1 MEHIKTYENFPL
13 RIAVFSNI
21 VSLSIYT
28 IGIYVLAGFGIL
40 FLAAYLIYCLWLEAR
55 LLMGSCVNC
64 YYYGR
69 VCAFGKGRLCSLLFR
84 KGDPKKFTAAEI
96 SWRQIIPDFLV
107 FIIPLAGGALFL
119 VGNFSWLLAVLLA
132 VLAILSFGG
141 TAFVRSSYACKY
153 CRQRELGCPAQKLFS
168 QKKR

>member
-1 MEHIKTYENFPL
+1 MEHIKTYENFHL
-13 RIAVFSNI
+13 RIALFSNL
-21 VSLSIYT
+21 VSLSIYA

-40 FLAAYLIYCLWLEAR
+40 FLAAYLIYCLWLETR

-69 VCAFGKGRLCSLLFR
+69 VCAFGKGRLCSMLFK
-84 KGDPKKFTAAEI
+84 KGDPKKFLEKEI

-107 FIIPLAGGALFL
+107 FIIPLAGGALLL

-132 VLAILSFGG
+132 VLAVLSFGG

-153 CRQRELGCPAQKLFS
+153 CRQRELGCPAQKLFAN
-168 QKKR
+168 KKR